1 MTQKLI
7 IANLVIC
14 TLISSIACKKL
25 VTDPAPQTLISSQN
39 VYSEDASTAAVLTGI
54 YSSMM
59 SNGSLQSCPFI
70 NISYYCSLSSDDL
83 TLWPGS
89 SDPVST
95 GFYTNELNNSLI
107 TGIFWEPIYTI
118 LYTTNAAIDG
128 ITNSNSLSSGVRNQ
142 ALGEAYFMRAFCY
155 FYLVNLY
162 GPVPLV
168 TTTNYKT
175 NENIARSSTAN
186 VYNQIVAD
194 LIIAKTLLSTNY
206 LDGTLLNTTDQRLRP
221 TKWAA
226 HALLSRAYLYTSDYK
241 NAILE
246 ADSVINNTST
256 FNLDSLNS
264 VFLTT
269 STEAIWQLQPV
280 VIDWNTP
287 DAQLFIIPN
296 AGVSDSWPVYL
307 SQILLNS
314 FEPGD
319 ERKTVWVDSISANGS
334 VYYYPFKYTNNI
346 EGSSITEYE
355 MVFRLGE
362 IILIRSEAEANAG
375 DLTDALTDL
384 NSIRQRAGLTADTV
398 TNDKTALITKI
409 LHERQVELFTE
420 WGQRWFDLKRTNTLN
435 STMGSPTNEY
445 QQKYSGG
452 DWMPYYALYPISITE
467 LTYNPSLVQNPGY

>member
-1 MTQKLI
+1 
-7 IANLVIC
+7 
-14 TLISSIACKKL
+14 
-25 VTDPAPQTLISSQN
+25 
-39 VYSEDASTAAVLTGI
+39 
-54 YSSMM
+54 
-59 SNGSLQSCPFI
+59 
-70 NISYYCSLSSDDL
+70 
-83 TLWPGS
+83 
-89 SDPVST
+89 
-95 GFYTNELNNSLI
+95 
-107 TGIFWEPIYTI
+107 
-118 LYTTNAAIDG
+118 
-128 ITNSNSLSSGVRNQ
+128 
-142 ALGEAYFMRAFCY
+142 
-155 FYLVNLY
+155 
-162 GPVPLV
+162 
-168 TTTNYKT
+168 
-175 NENIARSSTAN
+175 
-186 VYNQIVAD
+186 
-194 LIIAKTLLSTNY
+194 
-206 LDGTLLNTTDQRLRP
+206 
-221 TKWAA
+221 
-226 HALLSRAYLYTSDYK
+226 
-241 NAILE
+241 LE